1 MDLDDIFSSQ
11 ESIALE
17 LHRSLNGT
25 MNRYGYLIHHV
36 LLTRIYPNEHVKISM
51 NEMQASKRMKEA
63 MPHKAEAVRL
73 QLVKEAEGRAERDY
87 LKGLA
92 WRGRGR
98 RLLLG

>member
-1 MDLDDIFSSQ
+1 
-11 ESIALE
+11 
-17 LHRSLNGT
+17 

-73 QLVKEAEGRAERDY
+73 QLVKE
-87 LKGLA
+87 
-92 WRGRGR
+92 
-98 RLLLG
+98 